1 MRPHD
6 LLRLKP
12 GARLV
17 GNEAPAW
24 VAASLS
30 RNPFVVVRRAT
41 VADELVAIGVRGETR
56 AERFGDA
63 IRRDD
68 ISEIVTPEFL
78 AETQVWRS
86 TARHALPIFTAMNAV
101 EREAAEIDLCWG
113 PGGSGGFELATQH
126 PTVADTSD
134 LDIIIRPRSEHT
146 PDTLRQFRDA
156 ISRQSFRVDI
166 VIEASQGAVALNEWL
181 ASPQRVLIKTP
192 HGPQLGAFS
201 W

>member
-12 GARLV
+12 GTRLV
-17 GNEAPAW
+17 GKDAPAW

-63 IRRDD
+63 IRRED
-68 ISEIVTPEFL
+68 ISEVITPELL

-86 TARHALPIFTAMNAV
+86 TARHALPIFTAMNAI
-101 EREAAEIDLCWG
+101 EREAAEIGLRWG
-113 PGGSGGFELATQH
+113 PGGSAGFELATHH
-126 PTVADTSD
+126 PTVTEASD
-134 LDIIIRPRSEHT
+134 LDIIIRPTSAHT
-146 PDTLRQFRDA
+146 PDTLGQFRDA

-166 VIEASQGAVALNEWL
+166 VVEASQGAVALDEWL
-181 ASPQRVLIKTP
+181 VSPQRVLIKTS